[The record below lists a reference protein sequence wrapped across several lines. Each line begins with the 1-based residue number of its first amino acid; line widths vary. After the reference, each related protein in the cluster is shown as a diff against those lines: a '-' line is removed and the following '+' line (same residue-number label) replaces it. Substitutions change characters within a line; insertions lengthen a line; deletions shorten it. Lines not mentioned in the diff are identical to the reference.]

1 MKKKKSFF
9 LAGISSKKHGGIVML
24 VTMLYASEAAA
35 PAAMEGPSMFQA
47 VFPLILIFVLFY
59 FMFILP
65 TKKEQKKQKEML
77 SSLKV
82 GDKVMTNGGIIGF
95 IDKINEEEEILR
107 IKCGENTVINIKKGY
122 IASKLVKA
130 EEPEKK

>member
-1 MKKKKSFF
+1 
-9 LAGISSKKHGGIVML
+9 ML
-24 VTMLYASEAAA
+24 VTMLYAAGETAVPGGEAAA
-35 PAAMEGPSMFQA
+35 GQGMFQA
-47 VFPLILIFVLFY
+47 VFPLLLIFVLFY

-82 GDKVMTNGGIIGF
+82 GDKVMTTGGIIGF
-95 IDKINEEEEILR
+95 IDKINDEDEIIRL
-107 IKCGENTVINIKKGY
+107 KCGENTTINVKRSYVSAKI
-122 IASKLVKA
+122 VKA